1 MMTLRRIG
9 WLLAVLL
16 LCSCTLESVPM
27 DNSLELAISV
37 RIPEMGVTKAHEG
50 EVGGET
56 WAETSIKNLKIW
68 VFLADDVPGHPAGEC
83 LGYLQPAQD
92 KYPQTGV
99 ENRYYIS
106 LHPVIAT
113 ADPLPRVD
121 VYVLAN
127 AYAIGQGGL
136 NKNTTRA
143 QLDALVLSGTQFGIQ
158 NNAPVQTAVSDNNG
172 LPFSAVG
179 KNLSMKG
186 KYPVYY
192 VETVSLKRA
201 VSKFRFVFS
210 QLRDAAGNVTDFQVT
225 SLQLDGGLIASQEYL
240 FNDSTNP
247 YKIKVSDATYV
258 AEPMIF
264 TPPAVSEIAASYLPE
279 QFAYDR
285 NAMGTQE
292 YQDLILKGIADGE
305 LTSWGLS
312 YLRET
317 DKKLQGTIEYVIS
330 GVPGTATF
338 TMKDGG
344 DFARNRY
351 WIVYIYFLSDEI
363 KFSVSWTPW
372 EDGLDFHLTE

>member
-1 MMTLRRIG
+1 MTLLRRISL
-9 WLLAVLL
+9 LLAVLL
-16 LCSCTLESVPM
+16 AGACARERVPM
-27 DNSLELAISV
+27 DQGLELAISV
-37 RIPEMGVTKAHEG
+37 RIPELGETKAAEG
-50 EVGGET
+50 DVSGES

-68 VFLADDVPGHPAGEC
+68 VFLADAIPGHPAGEC

-99 ENRYYIS
+99 ENRYFIT
-106 LHPVIAT
+106 LDPDVAT

-127 AYAIGQGGL
+127 AYSIGQGGL

-143 QLDALVLSGTQFGIQ
+143 QLEALTLSGTQFGIQ
-158 NNAPVQTAVSDNNG
+158 DNAPVQTSVSANNG

-179 KNLSMKG
+179 KNLSMRG
-186 KYPVYY
+186 KYPVFY
-192 VETVSLKRA
+192 VETVSLRRA

-210 QLRDAAGNVTDFQVT
+210 QLRDAAGTVTDFQVT

-240 FNDSTNP
+240 FNDSANP
-247 YKIKVSDATYV
+247 YKIMTSDATYV
-258 AEPMIF
+258 AEPMLF
-264 TPPAVSEIAASYLPE
+264 TPPAVSEVAASYLPE
-279 QFAYDR
+279 QFVYDR
-285 NAMGTQE
+285 SAMGAQE
-292 YQDLILKGIADGE
+292 YQDLIHAGIAEGE
-305 LTSWGLS
+305 LTSWGLC

-330 GVPGTATF
+330 GIPGSATF
-338 TMKDGG
+338 TMLDEG

-363 KFSVSWTPW
+363 KFSVAWTPW
-372 EDGLDFHLTE
+372 EEGLDFHLTE